1 MDDIDWEQVF
11 SWAAEM
17 REQPPRPEVREK
29 IRKHEHYVKNREKV
43 LQRQRERYREH
54 RDEIRAQQKAYRKSL
69 TAEKKRAMRS
79 EWPSYGREVRDM
91 QNQRL
96 RERYRADPEWRERK
110 LASQRERRRNMSP
123 EERERVNAR
132 QREYQRNHPE
142 QRRETVRRYYERHPE
157 QAELKRER
165 AREKRRWMREND
177 PEAYRAWLD
186 HRNMLARERRN
197 AKKAAQT
204 AGKES
209 T

>member
-29 IRKHEHYVKNREKV
+29 IRKHEWYVRNRDRV
-43 LQRQRERYREH
+43 LARNRERYREH
-54 RDEIRAQQKAYRKSL
+54 RDEIRAQQKAYRESL
-69 TAEKKRAMRS
+69 TVERKRAMRS
-79 EWPSYGREVRDM
+79 GWPSYGREVRDV
-91 QNQRL
+91 QNQRT
-96 RERYRADPEWRERK
+96 REKYRSDAEWRERK

-123 EERERVNAR
+123 EERERANAR
-132 QREYQRNHPE
+132 SREYALAHPE
-142 QRRETVRRYYERHPE
+142 RRRATVRRYHERHPE
-157 QAELKRER
+157 AVERSRER
-165 AREKRRWMREND
+165 ARERRKWMREND
-177 PEAYRAWLD
+177 PEAYRAYLD
-186 HRNMLARERRN
+186 RKNARERERRK

>member
-1 MDDIDWEQVF
+1 
-11 SWAAEM
+11 
-17 REQPPRPEVREK
+17 
-29 IRKHEHYVKNREKV
+29 
-43 LQRQRERYREH
+43 
-54 RDEIRAQQKAYRKSL
+54 
-69 TAEKKRAMRS
+69 MRS
-79 EWPSYGREVRDM
+79 EWPSYGREVRDV
-91 QNQRL
+91 QNQRT
-96 RERYRADPEWRERK
+96 REKYRSDAEWRERK

-132 QREYQRNHPE
+132 QREYLRNHPE

-157 QAELKRER
+157 QVELKRER

-186 HRNMLARERRN
+186 HRNTLARERRN